1 MYTVMILGGAKGV
14 GLEILK
20 SCHKKGYQ
28 VAFCGRSK
36 EHGQK
41 IVDEL
46 NGGKNLYYHTLDL
59 TNMNGLESYYK
70 ETIKRFN
77 KIDAL
82 VVYAGISPIATILDT
97 TDEQFDSVFNVNL
110 KAPYFLLKHVLRH
123 MKENHSGSIV
133 FFGSPHMD
141 YGHED
146 RAAYALTKSSLYTLS
161 NHIAHHYAKYKIRS
175 NYVVMGWTNTEGELE
190 LRTKEGTD
198 EAKLKDMASKV
209 VPMGRILNPTE
220 PVAAVMHLISNDS
233 IMTTGSIIRIT
244 GGHFI

>member
-28 VAFCGRSK
+28 VAFCGRSE
-36 EHGQK
+36 EHGKK

-46 NGGKNLYYHTLDL
+46 NTSKNIYYHTLDL
-59 TNMNGLESYYK
+59 NNINGLESYHK
-70 ETIKRFN
+70 ETIKRFG

-82 VVYAGISPIATILDT
+82 IVYAGISPIATILDT
-97 TDEQFDSVFNVNL
+97 TDEQFDNVFNINL
-110 KAPYFLLKHVLRH
+110 KAPYFLLKHVLKH
-123 MKENHSGSIV
+123 MKENFSGSIV

-161 NHIAHHYAKYKIRS
+161 NHIAHHYAKFRIRS
-175 NYVVMGWTNTEGELE
+175 NYIVMGWTNTEGELD
-190 LRTKEGTD
+190 LREKEGMD
-198 EAKLKDMASKV
+198 ETQLMDLASKHI
-209 VPMGRILNPTE
+209 PMGHILPPTE
-220 PVAAVMHLISNDS
+220 PVAAVMYLISNDS
-233 IMTTGSIIRIT
+233 SMTTGSIIRIT